1 MLMCQRRSYD
11 CPELQNPSPEESS
24 WVKQTR
30 PIPRL
35 APDRRKRLKM
45 ASGSPALILCLTPSL
60 PTSALPLLTAA
71 HPYLDPLPEYSAMYL
86 RPAILALHNVVVL
99 LPAPLGLADSKDS
112 RVEARRS
119 LH

>member
-1 MLMCQRRSYD
+1 MPMCQGRPYG
-11 CPELQNPSPEESS
+11 CPELPRPLREESS

-30 PIPRL
+30 RIPRL

-45 ASGSPALILCLTPSL
+45 ASGSPAVILCLIPS
-60 PTSALPLLTAA
+60 PSTRAPPLSTRAR
-71 HPYLDPLPEYSAMYL
+71 PYLDPLPEYLEPQL

-99 LPAPLGLADSKDS
+99 LPAPTGLADSKDS
-112 RVEARRS
+112 KVETRRS